1 MLGLP
6 FEYRIVRNEDGSD
19 YLKQINSSFEYSFEI
34 SQFQISASLVEK
46 SLYKCSKDI
55 GFTIFKADEKFSV
68 QIFAL
73 DMDGSADGIFADLS
87 VKKNQILIVRNHPSA
102 CFKFKWDKLIESV
115 ILKAVDES
123 VLASFEVSPQSCSLI
138 NAEYLQPENIQK
150 LSNDFYEKSFI
161 TLENFL
167 TNVRTD
173 FTGAETWRSAGP
185 SDYRNFRFENS
196 ESELTSILKS
206 KDFIAWLSNLT
217 GLPLLHPAV
226 PVYTRCIREAG
237 DYQILHGN
245 YSEPLGI
252 DLIYNCY
259 PQSDYKEWPESVCGR
274 IHYLNDSGDEIFQ
287 VNPLNNSLT
296 VVYRTE
302 GCSRFTE
309 NVKGRP
315 EIPLYQTIAIYSVAA
330 EETSTE

>member
-6 FEYRIVRNEDGSD
+6 FEYRVVGKEDGDD
-19 YLKQINSSFEYSFEI
+19 YIKQISTNFGYSFEI
-34 SQFQISASLVEK
+34 SQLQISASLVDK

-55 GFTIFKADEKFSV
+55 GFTVFKADKKFSV

-73 DMDGSADGIFADLS
+73 DLDGSADGIFTDFIL
-87 VKKNQILIVRNHPSA
+87 KKNRVLIIKNHPLA
-102 CFKFKWDKLIESV
+102 CFKFKSDIVIKSV
-115 ILKAVDES
+115 LLKATDES

-138 NAEYLQPENIQK
+138 NQEYLEPENIQK
-150 LSNDFYEKSFI
+150 LSDAFYEKSFI

-167 TNVRTD
+167 TKVRTD
-173 FTGAETWRSAGP
+173 FTGAESWKSAGP
-185 SDYRNFRFENS
+185 SDYRNFRFEDS
-196 ESELTSILKS
+196 ETELTSFLKS
-206 KDFIAWLSNLT
+206 KEFIAWLSSLT
-217 GLPLLHPAV
+217 RLPLLHPAV

-252 DLIYNCY
+252 DVIYNCY
-259 PQSDYKEWPESVCGR
+259 PQSDYKEWPEYVCGR

-287 VNPLNNSLT
+287 VNPVNNSLT
-296 VVYRTE
+296 VVYRAE